1 MIRRALNRPDVL
13 GLGLGVG
20 LGLAV
25 HQLAKKDRPPLVR
38 FI

>member
-1 MIRRALNRPDVL
+1 MIRRALNRPDVF
-13 GLGLGVG
+13 GLGLVV
-20 LGLAV
+20 GLAV